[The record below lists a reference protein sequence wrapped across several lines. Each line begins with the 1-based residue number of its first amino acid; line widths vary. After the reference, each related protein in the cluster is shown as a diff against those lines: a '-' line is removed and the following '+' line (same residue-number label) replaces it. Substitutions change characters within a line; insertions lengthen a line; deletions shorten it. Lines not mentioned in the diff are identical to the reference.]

1 MRPAVE
7 ASIPAPPAS
16 SDPLSRLLAQQREA
30 FANDPY
36 PSARVRKD
44 RLKRAINAL
53 LKLEPKIVQALDAD
67 FGGRHEALSLLTEV
81 MAPVRSLKHAAAN
94 VERWMRPE
102 KRKPEFPMGLLGAR
116 AYIFRQ
122 PLGVVGVVAPWNAP
136 VALAFTP
143 LAGILAAGNRAMIK
157 PSELAPQASA
167 IIAEAVRN
175 AFDESEVAVV
185 EGEADVA
192 VAFTKLPFDHLLYT
206 GSAGIAR
213 HVMRAAADHLV
224 PVTLELGGKS
234 PAILARG
241 ADLEQAASQVA
252 FGKLANAGQVCMCPD
267 FALVHRDDQAAFAD
281 AVRAA
286 MLKMFPDFER
296 NRDYTRVHLPR
307 QRQRL
312 AALCL
317 EAARAG
323 AKVEAL
329 NGLPVEALGDA
340 ERFPPVIV
348 QNAPADSRLMRE
360 EVFGPVL
367 PIAAYDRLED
377 VPKFLARLS
386 RPLAL
391 YFIGGTP
398 AEKQWMLR
406 QTWAGGVTFD
416 GIMLHPFLQDLPFG
430 GVGES
435 GMGRYVGHD
444 GFKTFSNSKSVAH
457 PPVVDVTK
465 FLAPP
470 YGPRVAQLMRR
481 ALKL

>member
-1 MRPAVE
+1 
-7 ASIPAPPAS
+7 
-16 SDPLSRLLAQQREA
+16 
-30 FANDPY
+30 
-36 PSARVRKD
+36 
-44 RLKRAINAL
+44 
-53 LKLEPKIVQALDAD
+53 
-67 FGGRHEALSLLTEV
+67 
-81 MAPVRSLKHAAAN
+81 
-94 VERWMRPE
+94 
-102 KRKPEFPMGLLGAR
+102 
-116 AYIFRQ
+116 
-122 PLGVVGVVAPWNAP
+122 
-136 VALAFTP
+136 
-143 LAGILAAGNRAMIK
+143 
-157 PSELAPQASA
+157 
-167 IIAEAVRN
+167 
-175 AFDESEVAVV
+175 
-185 EGEADVA
+185 
-192 VAFTKLPFDHLLYT
+192 
-206 GSAGIAR
+206 
-213 HVMRAAADHLV
+213 
-224 PVTLELGGKS
+224 
-234 PAILARG
+234 
-241 ADLEQAASQVA
+241 
-252 FGKLANAGQVCMCPD
+252 
-267 FALVHRDDQAAFAD
+267 
-281 AVRAA
+281 
-286 MLKMFPDFER
+286 
-296 NRDYTRVHLPR
+296 
-307 QRQRL
+307 
-312 AALCL
+312 
-317 EAARAG
+317 
-323 AKVEAL
+323 
-329 NGLPVEALGDA
+329 
-340 ERFPPVIV
+340 VIV